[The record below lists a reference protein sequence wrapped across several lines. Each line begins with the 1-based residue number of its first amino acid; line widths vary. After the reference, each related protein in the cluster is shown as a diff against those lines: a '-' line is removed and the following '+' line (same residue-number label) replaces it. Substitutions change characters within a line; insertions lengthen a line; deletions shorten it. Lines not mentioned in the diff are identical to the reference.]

1 MTTQSESASDRPAP
15 RRAGGMPRFPLA
27 WLAVLLALTGAT
39 LLLGLTDHF
48 WLLASLGGSCVILFG
63 MPGSDMAQPRSLIGG
78 HLIASLAGLVFLRLG
93 FLQFG
98 SSQEAWM
105 IAAVA
110 TALVLMMA
118 TRTIHSPAGANPI
131 VIFQEQAGWSFLVSP
146 LLLGLAVLLVVAL
159 AANNGAL
166 SQRYPQRWL

>member
-1 MTTQSESASDRPAP
+1 MTPQPETTPARAAALP
-15 RRAGGMPRFPLA
+15 RVALA
-27 WLAVLLALTGAT
+27 WLAVVLALTGAV
-39 LLLGLTDHF
+39 LLLGLSDHP

-63 MPGSDMAQPRSLIGG
+63 MPDSEMAQPRSLIGG
-78 HLIASLAGLVFLRLG
+78 HVIATLAGLVFLRLG
-93 FLQFG
+93 FLPLGG
-98 SSQEAWM
+98 SRDAWM
-105 IAAVA
+105 IAGVA

-131 VIFQEQAGWSFLVSP
+131 DIFHEQAGWTFLVTP

-166 SQRYPQRWL
+166 SQRYRQRWL